1 MTLLEALKQILG
13 SKADEEVDDPNKKKG
28 DPGGDPNPDGDPNPG
43 DDPDDPNKKEP
54 PAGGG
59 KGDPGAG
66 VSSPKKEEKKAP
78 ENNTGSGGS
87 EGNPND
93 GGNEIMDIFE
103 DGWMNNET
111 GEIDES
117 KIKNPEVLAA
127 VQAITSRVKAERDQ
141 RMIADSLNN
150 ELKNYSLNV
159 SEDTL
164 RKVIDMSKVSID
176 KDNNVTGVKEALE
189 ALKTSEP
196 GFFKDK
202 EKESNPLNEGF
213 NPVDKRGTDNI
224 SSFSQAFKLM
234 EEIN

>member
-13 SKADEEVDDPNKKKG
+13 SKADDEIEDPNDG
-28 DPGGDPNPDGDPNPG
+28 NGNPDGNQNPEGNPNPDDHGKN
-43 DDPDDPNKKEP
+43 EP

-59 KGDPGAG
+59 KGDPGTG
-66 VSSPKKEEKKAP
+66 VSGTKKEEKKAP
-78 ENNTGSGGS
+78 ENNPGSGGS

-93 GGNEIMDIFE
+93 GGNEIMEIFE

-127 VQAITSRVKAERDQ
+127 VQAITGRVKAERDK

-164 RKVIDMSKVSID
+164 RKVLDMSKVSID

-189 ALKTSEP
+189 ALKTAEP

-213 NPVDKRGTDNI
+213 NPVEKRDTDNI

>member
-13 SKADEEVDDPNKKKG
+13 SKADDEIEDPNDG
-28 DPGGDPNPDGDPNPG
+28 NGNPDGNQNPEGNPNPDDHGKN
-43 DDPDDPNKKEP
+43 EP

-59 KGDPGAG
+59 KGDPGTG
-66 VSSPKKEEKKAP
+66 VSGTKKEEKKAP
-78 ENNTGSGGS
+78 ENNPGSGGS

-93 GGNEIMDIFE
+93 GGNEIMEIFE

-127 VQAITSRVKAERDQ
+127 VQAITGRVKAERDK

-164 RKVIDMSKVSID
+164 RKVLDMSKVSID

-189 ALKTSEP
+189 ALKTAEP

-213 NPVDKRGTDNI
+213 NPVEKRGTDNI

>member
-13 SKADEEVDDPNKKKG
+13 SKADEEVEDPEQKKG
-28 DPGGDPNPDGDPNPG
+28 DPEGDPNPEGNP
-43 DDPDDPNKKEP
+43 DDPDKREP
-54 PAGGG
+54 PANGG

-66 VSSPKKEEKKAP
+66 VSSPKKEEKKTP
-78 ENNTGSGGS
+78 ENKPGSG
-87 EGNPND
+87 EGEENPDN
-93 GGNEIMDIFE
+93 GGNDVMDIFE

-111 GEIDES
+111 GEIDET

-127 VQAITSRVKAERDQ
+127 VQAITGRVKAERDQ

-164 RKVIDMSKVSID
+164 RKVLDMSKVSID
-176 KDNNVTGVKEALE
+176 KDNKVTGVKEALE
-189 ALKTSEP
+189 ALKTAEP

>member
-13 SKADEEVDDPNKKKG
+13 SKADDEIEDPNDG
-28 DPGGDPNPDGDPNPG
+28 NGNPDGNPDGNQNPDGNPNPDDPS
-43 DDPDDPNKKEP
+43 KKEP
-54 PAGGG
+54 PADGG

-66 VSSPKKEEKKAP
+66 VSTSKKEEKKAP
-78 ENNTGSGGS
+78 EKKDEPGDGKQNTGNGGS
-87 EGNPND
+87 DVME
-93 GGNEIMDIFE
+93 IFE

-127 VQAITSRVKAERDQ
+127 VQAITGRMKAERDQ

-176 KDNNVTGVKEALE
+176 KDNKVTGVKEALE
-189 ALKTSEP
+189 ALKTAEP

-213 NPVDKRGTDNI
+213 NPVEKRGTDNI

>member
-1 MTLLEALKQILG
+1 MTLLEALRQILG
-13 SKADEEVDDPNKKKG
+13 SKADEEVEDPEKKG
-28 DPGGDPNPDGDPNPG
+28 DPEGNPNPEGNP
-43 DDPDDPNKKEP
+43 DDPDKKEP
-54 PAGGG
+54 PANGG

-66 VSSPKKEEKKAP
+66 VSNPKKEEKKTP
-78 ENNTGSGGS
+78 ENKPGSG
-87 EGNPND
+87 EGEENPDN
-93 GGNEIMDIFE
+93 GGNEVMDIFE

-111 GEIDES
+111 GEIDET

-127 VQAITSRVKAERDQ
+127 VQAITGRVKAERDQ

-164 RKVIDMSKVSID
+164 RKVLDMSKVSID
-176 KDNNVTGVKEALE
+176 KDNKVTGVKEALE
-189 ALKTSEP
+189 ALKTAEP

>member
-1 MTLLEALKQILG
+1 
-13 SKADEEVDDPNKKKG
+13 
-28 DPGGDPNPDGDPNPG
+28 
-43 DDPDDPNKKEP
+43 
-54 PAGGG
+54 
-59 KGDPGAG
+59 
-66 VSSPKKEEKKAP
+66 
-78 ENNTGSGGS
+78 
-87 EGNPND
+87 
-93 GGNEIMDIFE
+93 
-103 DGWMNNET
+103 
-111 GEIDES
+111 
-117 KIKNPEVLAA
+117 
-127 VQAITSRVKAERDQ
+127 
-141 RMIADSLNN
+141 MIADSLNN

-189 ALKTSEP
+189 ALKTAEP

-213 NPVDKRGTDNI
+213 NPVEKRGTDNI